1 MNFID
6 IFLKRIITVLILFVL
21 KLNAQQISLAS
32 PDNLIDIQINVSKE
46 LTFQVLLNKKEVI
59 DKVII
64 GLETSDGRAF
74 GTQAK
79 LISKNKRFVK
89 ETMVVE
95 IPNKEKEIE
104 SIFNELK
111 MSFRGN
117 YQLIF
122 RAYNDGIAYRFVDNK
137 NKPKNIIYEQMDLN
151 FPEGSNTFFPW
162 EESTY
167 SHNERLYNR
176 TAISNLNDNDFC
188 SLPVLFTT
196 KNGKVLFSE
205 ASLYNYPGMF
215 LEKKSDNSLS
225 SKFPNYVLKAIPA
238 GLQISSD
245 ETLHFE
251 EEGSDR
257 TQEIVEEANYIAK
270 TKGSRAFPWRVFI
283 ISNDDRTFVESS
295 LITQLSGKSKI
306 TDTSWIK
313 PGKVAW
319 DWWNAN
325 NVYGMDFRAGINQE
339 TYKYYID
346 FASENDIEFILLDE
360 GWTKS
365 TTEIYQANTEID
377 IVELIQYA
385 KSKNV
390 GVILWVLWKP
400 LSEDTDGLLK
410 LYSSWGATGIK
421 VDFMQRNDQYM
432 VHSYEKIAE
441 IASSYK
447 MTVNYHGAFKPSG
460 IERKWPNILSYE
472 GVMGNE
478 QNKWRVDHFPYSDEP
493 YPVSPEHNL
502 TLPFIRM
509 VAGAMDFT
517 PGAMTNVNRYDYKWS
532 PNDNSPDGFDSQGN
546 PLKTE
551 DNMHAFNTRPMALGT
566 RAHQVAMYTVFE
578 SPLQMLC
585 DSPTIYKKEQE
596 TVDFITQI
604 PTTWDETVVIEA
616 SVSDYIIIA
625 RRKGNN
631 WYLAGMTDWT
641 PRKFE
646 IDLYF
651 LEKGID
657 YKAQIYKDGINAD
670 RNAMDYKIQ
679 KKVFNKNT
687 KLNVSMSD
695 GGGFSIIFEFP
706 KNG

>member
-1 MNFID
+1 MNYID
-6 IFLKRIITVLILFVL
+6 IFFKKIIAVLILFVF

-46 LTFQVLLNKKEVI
+46 LTFQVFLNKKEVI

-64 GLETSDGRAF
+64 GLETSDGRTF

-79 LISKNKRFVK
+79 LISKSKRFLK
-89 ETMVVE
+89 ETMIVE
-95 IPNKEKEIE
+95 IPNKDKKIE
-104 SIFNELK
+104 SVFNELK
-111 MSFRGN
+111 MSFRGS

-137 NKPKNIIYEQMDLN
+137 KKPKNIIYERMDLN
-151 FPEGSNTFFPW
+151 FPESSNTFFPW

-188 SLPVLFTT
+188 SLPVLFST

-205 ASLYNYPGMF
+205 ASLYDYPGMF
-215 LEKKSDNSLS
+215 LEKKSDNSLT

-238 GLQISSD
+238 GSQNSSD
-245 ETLHFE
+245 ETLHFG

-257 TQEIVEEANYIAK
+257 TQDIVEEANYIAQ

-283 ISNDDRTFVESS
+283 ISHDDRTFVESN

-325 NVYGMDFRAGINQE
+325 NVYGVDFRSGINQE

-346 FASENDIEFILLDE
+346 FASENNIEFILLDE

-365 TTEIYQANTEID
+365 TTEVYQANPKID

-400 LSEDTDGLLK
+400 LNEDTDGLLK

-432 VHSYEKIAE
+432 VQSYEKIAE
-441 IASSYK
+441 IASNYK
-447 MTVNYHGAFKPSG
+447 MTVDYHGAFKPSG

-517 PGAMTNVNRYDYKWS
+517 PGAMTNINRYDYKWS
-532 PNDNSPDGFDSQGN
+532 PNDISPAGFDSQGN
-546 PLKTE
+546 PLETK

-604 PTTWDETVVIEA
+604 PTTWDETVVLEA

-625 RRKGNN
+625 RKKGNN

-646 IDLYF
+646 IDLHF
-651 LEKGID
+651 LEQGID
-657 YKAQIYKDGINAD
+657 YKAQIYEDGINAD
-670 RNAMDYKIQ
+670 RNAMDYKLQ
-679 KKVFNKNT
+679 KKVINKNT

-695 GGGFSIIFEFP
+695 GGGFSIILEFP